1 MANKKVE
8 TTGKL
13 ETPKSLK
20 ILCIMSFIGFALAM
34 ANDTFFYMSYGAIQD
49 VVESADQ
56 TTWELLESKFDL
68 VEAEGVTIYEADGK
82 TINEDLSLRISL
94 MYIYRSILD
103 VLALLGVS
111 MMFIRL
117 KLGFI
122 IYAVFQAAYAAIP
135 FVMFGTAGGL
145 IVGNASVAITLVY
158 IGLFLTQKRHLIK

>member
-1 MANKKVE
+1 VVNQKTE
-8 TTGKL
+8 ITEKL

-34 ANDTFFYMSYGAIQD
+34 ANDTYFYMSYGAIED
-49 VVESADQ
+49 VKASADQ
-56 TTWELLESKFDL
+56 TTWELLETKFDL
-68 VEAEGVTIYEADGK
+68 LQDKGINIHEADEK
-82 TINEDLSLRISL
+82 TINEDLSMRISL

-117 KLGFI
+117 KLGFV
-122 IYAVFQAAYAAIP
+122 IYAIFQATYASVP

-145 IVGNASVAITLVY
+145 IVGNASIAITLVY
-158 IGLFLTQKRHLIK
+158 IALFLTQKRHLIR

>member
-1 MANKKVE
+1 VGNQKIE
-8 TTGKL
+8 KL

-34 ANDTFFYMSYGAIQD
+34 ANDTYFYMSYGSIEEVKA
-49 VVESADQ
+49 SADQ
-56 TTWELLESKFDL
+56 TTWELLEDKLDL
-68 VEAEGVTIYEADGK
+68 FEQNGGDISEDG
-82 TINEDLSLRISL
+82 TLRISL

-135 FVMFGTAGGL
+135 FVMFGSAGGI

>member
-1 MANKKVE
+1 MANTNKIE
-8 TTGKL
+8 KL

-34 ANDTFFYMSYGAIQD
+34 ANDTYFYMTYGSLED
-49 VVESADQ
+49 VKASADQ
-56 TTWELLESKFDL
+56 VAWELIEGKLDALE
-68 VEAEGVTIYEADGK
+68 AGGTNIYEADGK
-82 TINEDLSLRISL
+82 TISESLSARISL

-135 FVMFGTAGGL
+135 FVMFGSAGGI